1 MSFNNRISIRDTFG
15 SRGGAVDYNVV
26 TPPDSARSE
35 SAMAVMLTETE
46 KQQKPPM
53 RDQLSEADADVRV
66 ISESRDL
73 ILAVFLIVLRSPLV
87 GRHDFGFATN
97 LICVF

>member
-46 KQQKPPM
+46 KQQKLPM
-53 RDQLSEADADVRV
+53 RDPLSEADADVQV
-66 ISESRDL
+66 ISESRDFD
-73 ILAVFLIVLRSPLV
+73 FLLFSHCPEKSP
-87 GRHDFGFATN
+87 RRQT
-97 LICVF
+97 

>member
-1 MSFNNRISIRDTFG
+1 
-15 SRGGAVDYNVV
+15 
-26 TPPDSARSE
+26 
-35 SAMAVMLTETE
+35 
-46 KQQKPPM
+46 M

-87 GRHDFGFATN
+87 GRHDFDFATN